1 MISRFS
7 SLAFVGVLAVVVL
20 LLIYP
25 EAPTME
31 TAAPVSV
38 VNNTGFSYSPE
49 LASKLGLP
57 TDKASALEAP
67 LLGAALEVKAGIGG
81 PVCLLHVLYD
91 STIDIRLPDAA
102 EMHALGSNTDSFPAG
117 FLAKPDKSIRQF
129 FATQVGALSNRAA
142 FRNSRVPL
150 EGGANM
156 TEDKNASYTSMPL
169 SGYNRE
175 FVPGVGW
182 LAMTVNCELAAHEE
196 YSHASLLVETNAGP
210 SDMIFNGHVDSS
222 KMIEFVIPQSL
233 IAGMR
238 SSLRAATNEG
248 SGHAPRGIES
258 RFTIF

>member
-1 MISRFS
+1 MWRY
-7 SLAFVGVLAVVVL
+7 LAGGIAVIAL
-20 LLIYP
+20 LLIYF

-49 LASKLGLP
+49 LATKLGLP
-57 TDKASALEAP
+57 ADKASALQAP
-67 LLGAALEVKAGIGG
+67 LLGVSLEVRGGIMG
-81 PVCLLHVLYD
+81 PVCLLHVLFD
-91 STIDIRLPDAA
+91 SSIDIRLPDAP
-102 EMHALGSNTDSFPAG
+102 EMHALGANVDSFPAG
-117 FLAKPDKSIRQF
+117 FIAKPDKSIRPF

-142 FRNSRVPL
+142 FRNSRIPL

-156 TEDKNASYTSMPL
+156 TEDKNASYSSMPL
-169 SGYNRE
+169 DGYKRE

-196 YSHASLLVETNAGP
+196 YSHASLFVETNAGP

-238 SSLRAATNEG
+238 PSLRAATNEG
-248 SGHAPRGIES
+248 SGHAPLGIES